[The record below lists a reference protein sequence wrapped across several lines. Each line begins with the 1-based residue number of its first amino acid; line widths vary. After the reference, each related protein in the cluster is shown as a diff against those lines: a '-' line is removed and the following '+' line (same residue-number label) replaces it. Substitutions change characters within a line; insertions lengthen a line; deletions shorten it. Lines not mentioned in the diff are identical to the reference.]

1 MTDGYLKEITCR
13 WCGQIFFLC
22 QSCWRC
28 QAYCTKLCR
37 TSGNRRCRQ
46 NRQKKYRNTKKG
58 QTTRRKAERKRS
70 LQQSSKK
77 SGDATSNTDS
87 SVLPSPEIHFFRQ
100 PCCQLC
106 GRNGLVVVH
115 FPRRRYGNSVSVAFK
130 TNFHPPRGRHD
141 TKNSTRQSSNPYH
154 YR

>member
-13 WCGQIFFLC
+13 WCGQSFFLF

-46 NRQKKYRNTKKG
+46 KRQKKYRNTKKG

-87 SVLPSPEIHFFRQ
+87 SVLPSPEIHFVRQ

-106 GRNGLVVVH
+106 GRKGLVVVD
-115 FPRRRYGNSVSVAFK
+115 FPRRRYGNSVSVAFN